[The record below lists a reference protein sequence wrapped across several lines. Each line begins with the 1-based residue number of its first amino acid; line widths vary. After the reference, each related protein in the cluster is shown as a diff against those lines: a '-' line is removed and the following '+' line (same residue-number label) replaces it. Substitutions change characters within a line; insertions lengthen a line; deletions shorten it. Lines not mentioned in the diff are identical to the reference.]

1 MDKDYMVVYDILS
14 KCDKLNMNYYNYL
27 ISMYD
32 FEIVSSVIDDL
43 VEEDDDNIY
52 RFGIYY
58 SYSNKK
64 KECGSDMGCLGIY
77 YRDLDIISA
86 LDNKKNLVLMNK
98 ISKIAKELNS
108 IFLSLGY
115 IDSLCDNHEFCF
127 IVDKVNCCL
136 ENCSDLLL
144 LNRVNELYN
153 KYLYIR
159 KIIVEGNL
167 RLVILIAN
175 EYKANGLI
183 SIEDIIQYGNMGL
196 MRAIDKFN
204 ITVETSF
211 SNYAGYW
218 IKGSIRRSI
227 RRIMYPTYMP
237 EHILAE
243 SRRIFN
249 GINELENQLGR
260 EVTNRELSEYIDMP
274 VSRIDEVKSLF
285 LQPFSLNSPCHGFGE
300 EYEVTLQDTIIDEE
314 IDMDASINDDDM
326 RYEIK
331 KMLKECLTEKQLF
344 VIKHYFGFCDEEY
357 SMHKIAAMMG
367 VRPQAVYELKNTAL
381 KRLKKKSDIFR
392 KICSKG

>member
-1 MDKDYMVVYDILS
+1 MDKNYMVVYDILS
-14 KCDKLNMNYYNYL
+14 KCDKLNMNFYNYL
-27 ISMYD
+27 ISMYG
-32 FEIVSSVIDDL
+32 FEIVSHVIDDL
-43 VEEDDDNIY
+43 VKENDDNIY

-58 SYSNKK
+58 SYSNEK

-98 ISKIAKELNS
+98 ISKIVKELNA

-115 IDSLCDNHEFCF
+115 IDSLCDNHEFSF
-127 IVDKVNCCL
+127 VVDKVNCCI
-136 ENCSDLLL
+136 ENCNDQLLVK
-144 LNRVNELYN
+144 RVNELYN

-159 KIIVEGNL
+159 KIIIEGNL
-167 RLVILIAN
+167 RLVISIAN
-175 EYKANGLI
+175 DYRANGLI
-183 SIEDIIQYGNMGL
+183 SIGDIIQYGNMGL
-196 MRAIDKFN
+196 MRAIDKFD

-211 SNYAGYW
+211 SNYAWYW
-218 IKGSIRRSI
+218 INQSIRRNI

-237 EHILAE
+237 EHILSE

-249 GINELENQLGR
+249 GINELEGQLGR
-260 EVTNRELSEYIDMP
+260 EVTDRELSEYIDMP

-285 LQPFSLNSPCHGFGE
+285 LEPFSLNSPCHGFGE

-344 VIKHYFGFCDEEY
+344 VVKHYFGLGVEEY
-357 SMHKIAAMMG
+357 SMHKIASMMG
-367 VRPQAVYELKNTAL
+367 VRPQRVYELKNTAL

-392 KICSKG
+392 KIYSKG